1 MKNGLQMLCHFCK
14 YHSQPLGLYVC
25 YSFSLKGLPPPGSL
39 LMFSL
44 IILNLA
50 PQSSL
55 HTLLK
60 PHCCCLPPHTLRI
73 KPRQNTRFHLQKHD
87 QMGHVPE
94 YTEPVPSTGQ
104 PLSQQLPGTL
114 QFGLIS
120 SLSNSMMNKFLP
132 SQFTLH
138 CSSENETIKD
148 LLNTE

>member
-25 YSFSLKGLPPPGSL
+25 SSFSLEGLPPPGSL

-50 PQSSL
+50 PLGSL

-60 PHCCCLPPHTLRI
+60 PCRCCLPPHTLRI
-73 KPRQNTRFHLQKHD
+73 KPTQNTGFHLQKHD

-94 YTEPVPSTGQ
+94 YTEPVPSAGQ
-104 PLSQQLPGTL
+104 LLSQQLPGTL
-114 QFGLIS
+114 QLGLIS
-120 SLSNSMMNKFLP
+120 SLSNSMVNKSLP
-132 SQFTLH
+132 SQYTLQFR
-138 CSSENETIKD
+138 D
-148 LLNTE
+148 

>member
-1 MKNGLQMLCHFCK
+1 METLQKLNAQGVMKNGLQMLCHFCK

-44 IILNLA
+44 TILNLA

-60 PHCCCLPPHTLRI
+60 SHCCCLPPHTLRI

-94 YTEPVPSTGQ
+94 YTEPVPSAGQ

-114 QFGLIS
+114 QLGLIS
-120 SLSNSMMNKFLP
+120 SLSNSMVNNG
-132 SQFTLH
+132 
-138 CSSENETIKD
+138 EW
-148 LLNTE
+148 